1 MNRPSDSATERM
13 RPDELRASAALS
25 SVQGLRMLGLFIVLP
40 VLAVHAHS
48 LPEGSNA
55 RLVGLALG
63 IYGLTQALLQ
73 LPLGAASD
81 RFGRK
86 PVIVFGLALFAI
98 GSFIA
103 ASADDLL
110 GVTIGRGLQGAGA
123 ISAAVSAFVADSTRD
138 SQRTKAMAMVG
149 ITIGASFALSLIVA
163 PPLYRWVG
171 ISGMF
176 AFTGILALAAI
187 AAVIFMVPTAP
198 RVARGRLTRESFGR
212 VVGEA
217 DLMRLNFGIFT
228 LHAVQVAIFVALPGW
243 LVERAGLT
251 LPSHWL
257 LYLPVVLL
265 SFWPMMPALRWGER
279 QGRMRTVF
287 LGCVAVLAVVMFALA
302 TRPEGLIPFAV
313 LLFAFFAAFNIL
325 EASLPSMVSRLAP
338 SELRGTALGVFNTS
352 QSLGLF
358 AGGAVAGVVRAVWG
372 DAAVFLLAG
381 IIIGIWLL
389 AAWRHRVWPAA
400 AH

>member
-48 LPEGSNA
+48 LPEGSDA

-63 IYGLTQALLQ
+63 IYGLTQAMLQ

-81 RFGRK
+81 RVGRK
-86 PVIVFGLALFAI
+86 PVIIFGLALFAI

-110 GVTIGRGLQGAGA
+110 VMTIGRGLQGAGA

-149 ITIGASFALSLIVA
+149 ITIGVSFALSLIIA

-171 ISGMF
+171 IG
-176 AFTGILALAAI
+176 G
-187 AAVIFMVPTAP
+187 
-198 RVARGRLTRESFGR
+198 
-212 VVGEA
+212 

-243 LVERAGLT
+243 LVERAGLA
-251 LPSHWL
+251 LPSHWM

-279 QGRMRTVF
+279 QGRKRTVF
-287 LGCVAVLAVVMFALA
+287 VASVALLALVMFALA
-302 TRPEGLIPFAV
+302 TQPQGLIPFAV

-325 EASLPSMVSRLAP
+325 EASLPSMVSQLAP
-338 SELRGTALGVFNTS
+338 AELRGTALGLFNTS

-358 AGGAVAGVVRAVWG
+358 TGGATAGAVRAVWG

-381 IIIGIWLL
+381 LIIVVWLV
-389 AAWRHRVWPAA
+389 AALRHRLWPAA

>member
-1 MNRPSDSATERM
+1 M

-243 LVERAGLT
+243 LVERAGLA

-287 LGCVAVLAVVMFALA
+287 LGCVAVLAIVMFALA

>member
-1 MNRPSDSATERM
+1 M

-187 AAVIFMVPTAP
+187 AAVIFMVPAAP
-198 RVARGRLTRESFGR
+198 RVARGRLTRESFGQ
-212 VVGEA
+212 VVGQA

-243 LVERAGLT
+243 LVERAGLA
-251 LPSHWL
+251 LPSHWM

-279 QGRMRTVF
+279 QGRTRTVF
-287 LGCVAVLAVVMFALA
+287 LGCVAVLAIVMFALA

-338 SELRGTALGVFNTS
+338 AELRGTALGVFNTS

-381 IIIGIWLL
+381 IIIGIWLI

>member
-1 MNRPSDSATERM
+1 MNRPSDSPTERM

-48 LPEGSNA
+48 LPEGGNA
-55 RLVGLALG
+55 QLVGLALG

-187 AAVIFMVPTAP
+187 TAVIFMVPAAP
-198 RVARGRLTRESFGR
+198 QVARGRLTRESFGR
-212 VVGEA
+212 VVSQS

-228 LHAVQVAIFVALPGW
+228 LHAVQVAVFVALPGW
-243 LVERAGLT
+243 LVERAGLA
-251 LPSHWL
+251 LPSHWI

-279 QGRMRTVF
+279 QGRPRTVF
-287 LGCVAVLAVVMFALA
+287 LGCVAVLAIVMFALA

-338 SELRGTALGVFNTS
+338 GELRGTALGVFNTS

-358 AGGAVAGVVRAVWG
+358 AGGAVAGIVRAVWG

-381 IIIGIWLL
+381 IIIGIWLM

>member
-187 AAVIFMVPTAP
+187 AAVIFVVPTAP

-243 LVERAGLT
+243 LVERAGLA

-287 LGCVAVLAVVMFALA
+287 LGCVAVLAIVMFALA

>member
-1 MNRPSDSATERM
+1 
-13 RPDELRASAALS
+13 
-25 SVQGLRMLGLFIVLP
+25 MLGLFIVLP

-187 AAVIFMVPTAP
+187 AAVIFMVPAAP
-198 RVARGRLTRESFGR
+198 RVARGRLTRESFGQ
-212 VVGEA
+212 VVGQA

-243 LVERAGLT
+243 LVERAGLA
-251 LPSHWL
+251 LPSHWM

-279 QGRMRTVF
+279 QGRTRTVF
-287 LGCVAVLAVVMFALA
+287 LGCVAVLAIVMFALA

-338 SELRGTALGVFNTS
+338 AELRGTALGVFNTS

-381 IIIGIWLL
+381 IIIGIWLI

>member
-1 MNRPSDSATERM
+1 M

-228 LHAVQVAIFVALPGW
+228 LHAVQVAIFVVLPGW
-243 LVERAGLT
+243 LVERAGLA

-287 LGCVAVLAVVMFALA
+287 LGCVAVLAIVMFALA

>member
-1 MNRPSDSATERM
+1 M

-171 ISGMF
+171 IGGMF

-243 LVERAGLT
+243 LVERAGLA